1 MDHEC
6 FNLQNDEFEE
16 ELKAQRIKDQELL
29 DTFKE
34 LCDSVIKK
42 QREER
47 ERIAKEKE
55 AEELEAEQFSSY
67 DESSSKVENK
77 FDTFKCFSNPLFE
90 LDEEIITLEKDVFQ
104 NEMIIREDKLLSLV
118 ICIPSGID
126 TDDDSEGD
134 VPPFEEP
141 LDDVLFPLPE
151 VDILPIEVE
160 PVEVMFNDSH
170 TYGENISQVER
181 EFLSMVDELLNLSND
196 DETFDPG
203 GGENDVLLNN
213 GENNDLNVFTI
224 RTFLPFVT
232 YPEVLPA
239 SYSTGSEDKVFKP
252 GIFYDELERKSSLTP
267 DTFIPPDP
275 PFIHHSSLV
284 WGNIRLT
291 GVLYPHFYTP

>member
-1 MDHEC
+1 MTVVAMM
-6 FNLQNDEFEE
+6 NI
-16 ELKAQRIKDQELL
+16 ELISNSTCDRLRSLHRIKVKLNDATRRTHFPHLMIQMHEKLAGMSSIDFL
-29 DTFKE
+29 DGF
-34 LCDSVIKK
+34 SVNFALGSCSS
-42 QREER
+42 QR
-47 ERIAKEKE
+47 KEK
-55 AEELEAEQFSSY
+55 QFHPIHY
-67 DESSSKVENK
+67 ASKAMTEGINSLQTTKLKKEMQAVVYALGEVLDPSILSGPNK
-77 FDTFKCFSNPLFE
+77 
-90 LDEEIITLEKDVFQ
+90 
-104 NEMIIREDKLLSLV
+104 
-118 ICIPSGID
+118 
-126 TDDDSEGD
+126 
-134 VPPFEEP
+134 
-141 LDDVLFPLPE
+141 LDDVLFPLPK

-252 GIFYDELERKSSLTP
+252 GIFDDELERKSSLTL

-291 GVLYPHFYTP
+291 GVLHPHFYTP